1 MIMNEEYRERIAAEI
16 KRLSDKTRSRVK
28 PFQKHDIY
36 YKEYEDLLNQM
47 DMLEVPIW
55 STSKKRSIN
64 VLEKQRNALKKFL
77 DKTENKKYSDIQ
89 KRIKESAAREKDI
102 KYSKSELETKMQ
114 EWADVE
120 EAKNY
125 SSRLS
130 DILGSQVVGKIW
142 KNVRENDDIKSE
154 DVNKVLRDA
163 YNEIEV
169 SGVKYRSQKLKILA
183 NKFDSEEMADIF
195 NEEFF

>member
-1 MIMNEEYRERIAAEI
+1 MNEEYRNRIAAEI

-28 PFQKHDIY
+28 SFQKHGIY
-36 YKEYEDLLNQM
+36 YKEYENLLNQM

-89 KRIKESAAREKDI
+89 KKIKEAAKEKDI

-120 EAKNY
+120 ESKNY

-130 DILGSQVVGKIW
+130 DILGSHVVGKIW

-163 YNEIEV
+163 YNEIEEN
-169 SGVKYRSQKLKILA
+169 GVKYRSQKLKILA

>member
-1 MIMNEEYRERIAAEI
+1 MNEEYRERIAGEI
-16 KRLSDKTRSRVK
+16 KRLSDKARSRVK
-28 PFQKHDIY
+28 PFQKHGIY
-36 YKEYEDLLNQM
+36 YTEYEDLLNQM

-55 STSKKRSIN
+55 STSKKLSIN
-64 VLEKQRNALKKFL
+64 ILEKQRNALKKFL

-89 KRIKESAAREKDI
+89 RKIKEAAKEKDI

-154 DVNKVLRDA
+154 EVNKVLRDA
-163 YNEIEV
+163 YNEIEE

>member
-1 MIMNEEYRERIAAEI
+1 MNEEYRERIAAEI
-16 KRLSDKTRSRVK
+16 KQLSDKTRSRVK
-28 PFQKHDIY
+28 PFRKHGIY
-36 YKEYEDLLNQM
+36 YKEYEDLLNQFE
-47 DMLEVPIW
+47 MLEVPIW

-64 VLEKQRNALKKFL
+64 ILEKQRNALKKFL

-89 KRIKESAAREKDI
+89 RKIKEAAEEKDI

-120 EAKNY
+120 ESKNY

-163 YNEIEV
+163 YNEIEE

>member
-1 MIMNEEYRERIAAEI
+1 MNEEYRERIAAEV
-16 KRLSDKTRSRVK
+16 KRLSDKARSRVK
-28 PFQKHDIY
+28 PFQKHGIY

-64 VLEKQRNALKKFL
+64 VLEKQRNTLKKFL

-89 KRIKESAAREKDI
+89 RKIKEAAKEKDI
-102 KYSKSELETKMQ
+102 KYSKSELKTKMQ

-154 DVNKVLRDA
+154 DVNKVLRSA
-163 YNEIEV
+163 YNEIEE

-195 NEEFF
+195 NEEIF

>member
-1 MIMNEEYRERIAAEI
+1 MNEEYRNRIAAEI

-28 PFQKHDIY
+28 PFQKHSIY

-47 DMLEVPIW
+47 DMLEVPIS

-64 VLEKQRNALKKFL
+64 TLEKQRNALKKFL

-89 KRIKESAAREKDI
+89 RRIKEKAAEKDI

-125 SSRLS
+125 SSRIS
-130 DILGSQVVGKIW
+130 DILGSQAVGKIW

-163 YNEIEV
+163 YNEIEE

>member
-16 KRLSDKTRSRVK
+16 KRLSDKARSRVK
-28 PFQKHDIY
+28 PFQKNDIY
-36 YKEYEDLLNQM
+36 YKEYEDLFNQM

-89 KRIKESAAREKDI
+89 RKIKEAAKEKDI

-130 DILGSQVVGKIW
+130 DILGSQLVGKIW

-163 YNEIEV
+163 YNEIEE

-183 NKFDSEEMADIF
+183 NKFDSKEMADIF

>member
-1 MIMNEEYRERIAAEI
+1 MNEEYRNRIAAEV
-16 KRLSDKTRSRVK
+16 KRLSDNARSRVK
-28 PFQKHDIY
+28 PFQKHGIY

-77 DKTENKKYSDIQ
+77 DKTDNKKYSDIQ
-89 KRIKESAAREKDI
+89 KRIKEAAKEKNI

-114 EWADVE
+114 EWANVE

-163 YNEIEV
+163 YNEIEE

>member
-1 MIMNEEYRERIAAEI
+1 MFMNEEYRNRIAAEI
-16 KRLSDKTRSRVK
+16 KQLSDKTRSRVK
-28 PFQKHDIY
+28 PFQKHGIY
-36 YKEYEDLLNQM
+36 YKEFEDLLNQM

-64 VLEKQRNALKKFL
+64 VLEKQRNYLKKFL

-89 KRIKESAAREKDI
+89 KRIKEAAAVKDI

-120 EAKNY
+120 ESKNY

-142 KNVRENDDIKSE
+142 KNARENEDIKSE

-163 YNEIEV
+163 YNEIEE

>member
-1 MIMNEEYRERIAAEI
+1 MNMNEEYRNRIAAEI
-16 KRLSDKTRSRVK
+16 KRLSDKARSRVK
-28 PFQKHDIY
+28 PFQKHGIY

-89 KRIKESAAREKDI
+89 RKIKESGKEKNI
-102 KYSKSELETKMQ
+102 KYSKSELETRMQ

-125 SSRLS
+125 SSRIS
-130 DILGSQVVGKIW
+130 DVLGSQVVGKIW

-163 YNEIEV
+163 YNEIEET
-169 SGVKYRSQKLKILA
+169 GVKYRSQKLKILA

>member
-1 MIMNEEYRERIAAEI
+1 
-16 KRLSDKTRSRVK
+16 
-28 PFQKHDIY
+28 
-36 YKEYEDLLNQM
+36 M

-64 VLEKQRNALKKFL
+64 ILEKQRNALKKFL

-89 KRIKESAAREKDI
+89 RRIKEKAAEKDI

-125 SSRLS
+125 SSRIS

-163 YNEIEV
+163 YNEIEE

>member
-1 MIMNEEYRERIAAEI
+1 MIMNEEYRNRIAAEI
-16 KRLSDKTRSRVK
+16 KRLSDKARSRVK

-89 KRIKESAAREKDI
+89 RKIKEAAKEKDI

-120 EAKNY
+120 EATNY

-163 YNEIEV
+163 YNEIEE

-183 NKFDSEEMADIF
+183 NKFDSKEMADIF

>member
-1 MIMNEEYRERIAAEI
+1 MKEEYRERIAAEI
-16 KRLSDKTRSRVK
+16 KRLSDKTRGRVK
-28 PFQKHDIY
+28 PFQKHGIY

-64 VLEKQRNALKKFL
+64 ILEKQRNALKKFL

-89 KRIKESAAREKDI
+89 SKIKEASKEKNI

-114 EWADVE
+114 EWSDIE

-130 DILGSQVVGKIW
+130 DILGSQTIGKIW

-163 YNEIEV
+163 YNEIEE
-169 SGVKYRSQKLKILA
+169 SGIKYRSQKLKILA

>member
-1 MIMNEEYRERIAAEI
+1 MNEEYRNRIAAEV
-16 KRLSDKTRSRVK
+16 KRLSDKARSRVK
-28 PFQKHDIY
+28 PFQKHGIY

-64 VLEKQRNALKKFL
+64 ILEKQRNTLKKFL

-89 KRIKESAAREKDI
+89 KRIKEAGNEKDI

-125 SSRLS
+125 SSRIS
-130 DILGSQVVGKIW
+130 CILGSQVVGKIW

-154 DVNKVLRDA
+154 VVNKVLRDA
-163 YNEIEV
+163 YNEIEE
-169 SGVKYRSQKLKILA
+169 SRVKYRSQKLKILA

>member
-1 MIMNEEYRERIAAEI
+1 MNEEYRNRIAAEI
-16 KRLSDKTRSRVK
+16 KRLSDKARSRVK
-28 PFQKHDIY
+28 PFQKHGIY

-64 VLEKQRNALKKFL
+64 ILEKQRNALKKFL

-89 KRIKESAAREKDI
+89 RKIKEAGKEKDI

-114 EWADVE
+114 EWADIE

-130 DILGSQVVGKIW
+130 DILGSQTIGKIW
-142 KNVRENDDIKSE
+142 KNARENDDIKSE

-163 YNEIEV
+163 YNEIEE

>member
-1 MIMNEEYRERIAAEI
+1 MNEEYRERIASEI

-28 PFQKHDIY
+28 PFQKHEIY
-36 YKEYEDLLNQM
+36 YKEYEDLLNQFE
-47 DMLEVPIW
+47 MLEVPIW

-64 VLEKQRNALKKFL
+64 ILEKQRNALKKFL

-89 KRIKESAAREKDI
+89 RKIKEVGKEKDI

-130 DILGSQVVGKIW
+130 DILGSQVIGKIW
-142 KNVRENDDIKSE
+142 KNSRENTDIKSE

-163 YNEIEV
+163 YKEIEE
-169 SGVKYRSQKLKILA
+169 SRVKYRSQKLKILA

>member
-1 MIMNEEYRERIAAEI
+1 MNEEYRERIAAEI
-16 KRLSDKTRSRVK
+16 KQLSDKARSRVK
-28 PFQKHDIY
+28 PFQKHGIY
-36 YKEYEDLLNQM
+36 YKEYEDLLNQFE
-47 DMLEVPIW
+47 MLEVPIW

-64 VLEKQRNALKKFL
+64 ILEKQRNAVKKFL
-77 DKTENKKYSDIQ
+77 DKTENKKYSGIQ
-89 KRIKESAAREKDI
+89 RKIKEAGKVKDI
-102 KYSKSELETKMQ
+102 KYSKSELEMKMQ

-125 SSRLS
+125 SSRIS

-142 KNVRENDDIKSE
+142 KNVRENDDIKIE

-163 YNEIEV
+163 YNEIVE

>member
-1 MIMNEEYRERIAAEI
+1 MIMNEEYRNKIAAEI
-16 KRLSDKTRSRVK
+16 KRLSDKARSRVK
-28 PFQKHDIY
+28 PFQKHGIY
-36 YKEYEDLLNQM
+36 YREYEDLLNQM

-55 STSKKRSIN
+55 STSKKHSIN
-64 VLEKQRNALKKFL
+64 IIEKQRNALKKFL

-89 KRIKESAAREKDI
+89 RNIKEAGKDKGI

-125 SSRLS
+125 SSRIS

-142 KNVRENDDIKSE
+142 KNARENDDIKSE

-163 YNEIEV
+163 YNEIEE

>member
-1 MIMNEEYRERIAAEI
+1 MNEEYRNRIAAEI
-16 KRLSDKTRSRVK
+16 KRLSDKARSRVK
-28 PFQKHDIY
+28 PFQKNGIY

-77 DKTENKKYSDIQ
+77 DKSENKKYSDIQ
-89 KRIKESAAREKDI
+89 KRIKEAAKEKNI
-102 KYSKSELETKMQ
+102 KYSKSEIETKIQ

-163 YNEIEV
+163 YNEIEE

>member
-16 KRLSDKTRSRVK
+16 KRLSDKARSRVK
-28 PFQKHDIY
+28 PFQKHGIY
-36 YKEYEDLLNQM
+36 YKEYEDLFNQM

-89 KRIKESAAREKDI
+89 RKIKEAAKEKDI

-130 DILGSQVVGKIW
+130 DILGSQLVGKIW

-163 YNEIEV
+163 YNEIEE

-183 NKFDSEEMADIF
+183 NKFDSKEMADIF

>member
-1 MIMNEEYRERIAAEI
+1 MNEEYRERISADI
-16 KRLSDKTRSRVK
+16 KQLSDKARSRVK
-28 PFQKHDIY
+28 PFQKHGIY

-89 KRIKESAAREKDI
+89 RKIKEAAEEKDI

-120 EAKNY
+120 ESKNY

-142 KNVRENDDIKSE
+142 KNTRENPDIKSE

-163 YNEIEV
+163 FNEIEE

>member
-1 MIMNEEYRERIAAEI
+1 MNEEYRERIASEI
-16 KRLSDKTRSRVK
+16 KQLSDKTRSRAK
-28 PFQKHDIY
+28 PFQKHGIY
-36 YKEYEDLLNQM
+36 YKEYEDLLNQFE
-47 DMLEVPIW
+47 MLEVPIW

-64 VLEKQRNALKKFL
+64 ILEKQRNALKKFL

-89 KRIKESAAREKDI
+89 RKIKEAGKEKDI

-125 SSRLS
+125 SSRIS

-163 YNEIEV
+163 YNEIEE

-183 NKFDSEEMADIF
+183 NKFDSEEIADIF

>member
-1 MIMNEEYRERIAAEI
+1 
-16 KRLSDKTRSRVK
+16 
-28 PFQKHDIY
+28 
-36 YKEYEDLLNQM
+36 
-47 DMLEVPIW
+47 
-55 STSKKRSIN
+55 
-64 VLEKQRNALKKFL
+64 
-77 DKTENKKYSDIQ
+77 
-89 KRIKESAAREKDI
+89 
-102 KYSKSELETKMQ
+102 MQ

-120 EAKNY
+120 ESKNY
-125 SSRLS
+125 SLRLS

-142 KNVRENDDIKSE
+142 KNTRENSDIKSE

-163 YNEIEV
+163 YNEIEE

>member
-1 MIMNEEYRERIAAEI
+1 MNEEYRERIASEI
-16 KRLSDKTRSRVK
+16 KRLSDKARSRVK
-28 PFQKHDIY
+28 PFQKHGIY
-36 YKEYEDLLNQM
+36 YNEYENLLNQM

-64 VLEKQRNALKKFL
+64 VLEKQRNVLKKFL

-89 KRIKESAAREKDI
+89 KRIKEAAKEKDI

-125 SSRLS
+125 SSRIS

-142 KNVRENDDIKSE
+142 KNARENDDIKSE

-163 YNEIEV
+163 YNEIEE

>member
-1 MIMNEEYRERIAAEI
+1 MNEEYKNRIAAEI

-28 PFQKHDIY
+28 TFQKHGIY

-89 KRIKESAAREKDI
+89 KRIKEAAKEKGI

-163 YNEIEV
+163 YNEIEE

-183 NKFDSEEMADIF
+183 NKFDSEEMTDIF

>member
-1 MIMNEEYRERIAAEI
+1 MNEEYRERIAAEV
-16 KRLSDKTRSRVK
+16 KRLSDKARSRVK
-28 PFQKHDIY
+28 PFQKHGIY

-64 VLEKQRNALKKFL
+64 ILEKQRNTLKKFL

-89 KRIKESAAREKDI
+89 RRIKEKAAEKDI

-163 YNEIEV
+163 YNEIEE
-169 SGVKYRSQKLKILA
+169 SGIKYRSQKLKILA

>member
-1 MIMNEEYRERIAAEI
+1 MNEEYRNRIADEV
-16 KRLSDKTRSRVK
+16 KRLSDKARSRVK
-28 PFQKHDIY
+28 PFQKHGIY

-64 VLEKQRNALKKFL
+64 ILEKQRNALKKFL
-77 DKTENKKYSDIQ
+77 DKTDNKKYSDIQ
-89 KRIKESAAREKDI
+89 RKIKEAAKEKDI
-102 KYSKSELETKMQ
+102 KYSKSEMETKMQ

-125 SSRLS
+125 SSRIS

-142 KNVRENDDIKSE
+142 KNARENDDIKSE

-163 YNEIEV
+163 YNEIEE

>member
-1 MIMNEEYRERIAAEI
+1 MNEEYRERIAAEV
-16 KRLSDKTRSRVK
+16 KRLSDKARSRVK
-28 PFQKHDIY
+28 PFQKHGIY

-64 VLEKQRNALKKFL
+64 IIEKQRNALKKFL
-77 DKTENKKYSDIQ
+77 DKTDNKKYSDIQ
-89 KRIKESAAREKDI
+89 RKIKEAAKEKDI
-102 KYSKSELETKMQ
+102 KYSKSELETKMR

-125 SSRLS
+125 SSRIS

-142 KNVRENDDIKSE
+142 KNVRENDYIISE
-154 DVNKVLRDA
+154 YFNMVLIDA
-163 YNEIEV
+163 YNEIEE

>member
-1 MIMNEEYRERIAAEI
+1 MNEEYRERIAAEI
-16 KRLSDKTRSRVK
+16 KQLSDKARSRVK
-28 PFQKHDIY
+28 PFQKHGIY
-36 YKEYEDLLNQM
+36 YKEYEDLLNQFE
-47 DMLEVPIW
+47 MLEVPIW

-64 VLEKQRNALKKFL
+64 ILEKQRNALKKFL

-89 KRIKESAAREKDI
+89 KRIKEAASEKDI

-120 EAKNY
+120 ESKNY

-130 DILGSQVVGKIW
+130 DILGSPTVGKIW
-142 KNVRENDDIKSE
+142 KNVRENPDIKSE
-154 DVNKVLRDA
+154 NVNKVLRDA
-163 YNEIEV
+163 YNEIEE

>member
-1 MIMNEEYRERIAAEI
+1 MNEEYRNRIAAEI

-28 PFQKHDIY
+28 PFQNHGIY

-89 KRIKESAAREKDI
+89 RKIKEAAKEKDI

-142 KNVRENDDIKSE
+142 KNARENGDIKSE

-163 YNEIEV
+163 YNEIEE